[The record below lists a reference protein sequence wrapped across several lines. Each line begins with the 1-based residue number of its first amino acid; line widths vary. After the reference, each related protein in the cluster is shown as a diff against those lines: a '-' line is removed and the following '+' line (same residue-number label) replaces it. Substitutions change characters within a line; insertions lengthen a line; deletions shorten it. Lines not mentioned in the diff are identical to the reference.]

1 LGERGLAPLPAP
13 GAGAYALAVRKAWPE
28 SIDEWTHF
36 LHGPDCN
43 PVARDRVVGPPKHY
57 RWISEPMWQRSHET
71 DSSISSLVTAAGRLF
86 TIVDQAPTSLPGQH
100 PLPDKWSLTA
110 RDAFNGVLLWRVPIR
125 RWGWREWKDT
135 WFTARPGD
143 FPLNLQKRLVAVG
156 DRVYATLGYHAPVSQ
171 LDARSGDI
179 LQTYAGTERTNEIL
193 FIDNTLVLSVLSG
206 EGVRVLA
213 VNAETGD
220 RLWESGRTYGGST
233 VDYIKFSSR
242 YAALNVPHLDPAP
255 NMATDGKAIALIDG
269 ADIVCL
275 DVRTGA
281 ERWRTPFP
289 SAAADE
295 GAGGVRADG
304 NLWVGTVIVSDD
316 MVIHA
321 SPSKLAAFDTQ
332 TGQVAWEQPKRYIGH
347 LWYEWKDVFVIDGL
361 VWTWS
366 EELDEGEFDIGRG
379 RPQRTRYPRTANGY
393 DVKTGELKKQVDLGN
408 IFKAHHHHRCYRNK
422 ATSRYILASRRG
434 TEYVSLDGGTHTVHN
449 WVRGTCHLGMMPANG
464 LQYAPPHP
472 CACYIDEKLNGMNAL
487 APEIPDEYKADPGDE
502 HRTQLEAGPATGS
515 VESLEAGPEDW
526 PSFRCD
532 SMRTGSVQTTVP
544 TLTGPVWRVDLGG
557 RLSAPVAVGNRVFV
571 SLVDAHHVVCL
582 SAETGEQLWETAAGG
597 RIDSPPTY
605 YRGTVIFGANDGTVT
620 CVRASDG
627 VPVWRFRAAPSERMI
642 AAFGQFESAWP
653 VPGSVLVQDG
663 AVYFA
668 CGRSSQLDG
677 GIVLY
682 GLDAGTGALRC
693 TSRLSGPDYKASDFE
708 ENFKLPM
715 GALPD
720 ILMGDGERIYMR
732 TLAFDNELVR
742 EKGRAQMQARSGM
755 RDDSYFKRTPWTF
768 DEGKTRNYARLIV
781 HDQRSVFYV
790 RMFDSLRGLDP
801 TVFFTPGRKG
811 YLLFARNLGENAA
824 GWSLRVPVRI
834 RAMVL
839 TADSLIVAGPPD
851 VVAAD
856 DPLGSFEARKGGVLT
871 MHDAASGEKRAEIQ
885 LESPPVF
892 NGAAAAQG
900 RLFLTEENGTLACY
914 GSR

>member
-1 LGERGLAPLPAP
+1 
-13 GAGAYALAVRKAWPE
+13 
-28 SIDEWTHF
+28 
-36 LHGPDCN
+36 
-43 PVARDRVVGPPKHY
+43 
-57 RWISEPMWQRSHET
+57 
-71 DSSISSLVTAAGRLF
+71 
-86 TIVDQAPTSLPGQH
+86 
-100 PLPDKWSLTA
+100 
-110 RDAFNGVLLWRVPIR
+110 
-125 RWGWREWKDT
+125 
-135 WFTARPGD
+135 
-143 FPLNLQKRLVAVG
+143 
-156 DRVYATLGYHAPVSQ
+156 
-171 LDARSGDI
+171 
-179 LQTYAGTERTNEIL
+179 
-193 FIDNTLVLSVLSG
+193 
-206 EGVRVLA
+206 
-213 VNAETGD
+213 
-220 RLWESGRTYGGST
+220 
-233 VDYIKFSSR
+233 
-242 YAALNVPHLDPAP
+242 
-255 NMATDGKAIALIDG
+255 
-269 ADIVCL
+269 
-275 DVRTGA
+275 
-281 ERWRTPFP
+281 
-289 SAAADE
+289 
-295 GAGGVRADG
+295 
-304 NLWVGTVIVSDD
+304 
-316 MVIHA
+316 
-321 SPSKLAAFDTQ
+321 
-332 TGQVAWEQPKRYIGH
+332 
-347 LWYEWKDVFVIDGL
+347 
-361 VWTWS
+361 
-366 EELDEGEFDIGRG
+366 
-379 RPQRTRYPRTANGY
+379 
-393 DVKTGELKKQVDLGN
+393 
-408 IFKAHHHHRCYRNK
+408 
-422 ATSRYILASRRG
+422 
-434 TEYVSLDGGTHTVHN
+434 
-449 WVRGTCHLGMMPANG
+449 
-464 LQYAPPHP
+464 
-472 CACYIDEKLNGMNAL
+472 
-487 APEIPDEYKADPGDE
+487 
-502 HRTQLEAGPATGS
+502 
-515 VESLEAGPEDW
+515 
-526 PSFRCD
+526 
-532 SMRTGSVQTTVP
+532 
-544 TLTGPVWRVDLGG
+544 
-557 RLSAPVAVGNRVFV
+557 
-571 SLVDAHHVVCL
+571 
-582 SAETGEQLWETAAGG
+582 
-597 RIDSPPTY
+597 
-605 YRGTVIFGANDGTVT
+605 
-620 CVRASDG
+620 
-627 VPVWRFRAAPSERMI
+627 MI